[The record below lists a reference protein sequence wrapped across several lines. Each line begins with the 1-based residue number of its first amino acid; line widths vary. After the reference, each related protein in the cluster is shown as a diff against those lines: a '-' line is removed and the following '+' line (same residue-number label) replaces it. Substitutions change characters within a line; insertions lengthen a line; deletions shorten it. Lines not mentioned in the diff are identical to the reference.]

1 MAAFDTLRPSLKLES
16 ETTVERLVP
25 TPTTTKLSRSLQA
38 LALIGLA
45 AVACHRT
52 DISAERCVVSGTP
65 GGAVPRLY
73 RQASWRSQR
82 LPPIRAPMCS
92 SETRPIEDECES
104 VDDLSALLGTGFACG
119 PAGQA
124 IQRVCPSFGDRVR
137 EIPAAVSDRPCGAAA
152 CPNRQLEVREESGS
166 LTRIL
171 FYDDP
176 SCHSAAPDAKCPN
189 AAHACYYRVLAVST
203 ELAGEEN

>member
-1 MAAFDTLRPSLKLES
+1 MPSAK
-16 ETTVERLVP
+16 
-25 TPTTTKLSRSLQA
+25 KISRALQA
-38 LALIGLA
+38 LALLGPA
-45 AVACHRT
+45 AVGCCHT
-52 DISAERCVVSGTP
+52 NVSAERCVLAGTV

-82 LPPIRAPMCS
+82 LPAIKAPLCT
-92 SETRPIEDECES
+92 SEARPIEDECES

-124 IQRVCPSFGDRVR
+124 IQHVCPSFGDRVK
-137 EIPAAVSDRPCGAAA
+137 ETQAVVNDPPCGAKA

-166 LTRIL
+166 MTRIL

-176 SCHSAAPDAKCPN
+176 SCHSGAPDAKCPN
-189 AAHACYYRVLAVST
+189 AAHACYYRVLAIST
-203 ELAGEEN
+203 ELAGEKT